1 MALNPMK
8 KFPSVI
14 PVLCLV
20 VALVG
25 CGKKES
31 APAGADAAA
40 TKPLKLAFVSN
51 NAANFWTIARAGCN
65 AAATKV
71 PGVTVDFRI
80 PSNASAAEQQQILN
94 DLVAAGIDGIA
105 VSVIDPANQS
115 AFLDRIAQ
123 QSLLIT
129 TDSDAPQSKRVCY
142 IGTDNVAAGRQA
154 GELIKQAI
162 PQGGKIVAFVGNA
175 DAQNAKER
183 LAGIKDAL
191 KGSNVEVADVRTD
204 DADPVRAQS
213 NAADALVK
221 DPSIACLVGLWD
233 YDGPAI
239 LRAVT
244 GANLGGKVKIVC
256 FDDLPDTLAG
266 VAAGNIYGTV
276 IQQPYEFGEQ
286 SITRMAQYIRGDK
299 TALTPD
305 KIYISTLEVTKTN
318 VAEVQAK
325 QKAILGG
332 K

>member
-1 MALNPMK
+1 MKNPPPLIPLLCIVAAL
-8 KFPSVI
+8 
-14 PVLCLV
+14 
-20 VALVG
+20 AG
-25 CGKKES
+25 CAKKES
-31 APAGADAAA
+31 APAGASAA
-40 TKPLKLAFVSN
+40 KPLKLAFVSN

-65 AAATKV
+65 AATTKLPNV
-71 PGVTVDFRI
+71 SVDFRI
-80 PSNASAAEQQQILN
+80 PSNASAADQQEILN
-94 DLVAAGIDGIA
+94 DLVAAGVDGVA
-105 VSVIDPANQS
+105 VSVDDPSDQT
-115 AFLDRIAQ
+115 AFLNKIAQ
-123 QSLLIT
+123 QTLLIT
-129 TDSDAPQSKRVCY
+129 TDSDAPKSKRVCY

-162 PQGGKIVAFVGNA
+162 PQGGKIIAFVGNV

-191 KGSNVEVADVRTD
+191 KGSNVQVADVRTD

-239 LRAVT
+239 LRAVKSS
-244 GANLGGKVKIVC
+244 GLDGKVKIVC

-266 VAAGNIYGTV
+266 VAAGDIYGTV

-286 SITRMAQYIRGDK
+286 SITRMAQYLRGDK
-299 TALTPD
+299 AALAGD
-305 KIYISTLEVTKTN
+305 KIYISTLQVTKAN
-318 VAEVQAK
+318 VAGVQAK
-325 QKAILGG
+325 EKALLGG

>member
-1 MALNPMK
+1 MK
-8 KFPSVI
+8 KFPSLL
-14 PVLCLV
+14 PVLGL
-20 VALVG
+20 ALALAG
-25 CGKKES
+25 CGKNES
-31 APAGADAAA
+31 APAAGAAA
-40 TKPLKLAFVSN
+40 NSAKPLKLAFVSN

-65 AAATKV
+65 AATTKL
-71 PGVTVDFRI
+71 PNISVDFRI
-80 PSNASAAEQQQILN
+80 PSNASAADQQQILN
-94 DLVAAGIDGIA
+94 DLVAAGVDGVA
-105 VSVIDPANQS
+105 VSVDDPSNQT

-123 QSLLIT
+123 QTLLIT

-154 GELIKQAI
+154 GELIKKAI
-162 PQGGKIVAFVGNA
+162 PQGGKIVAFVGNV

-183 LAGIKDAL
+183 LAGIKEAL
-191 KGSNVEVADVRTD
+191 QGSNVQVADVRTD

-239 LRAVT
+239 LRAVK
-244 GANLGGKVKIVC
+244 GGNLGGKVKIVC

-266 VAAGNIYGTV
+266 VAAGDIYGTV

-286 SITRMAQYIRGDK
+286 SITRMAQYLRGDK
-299 TALTPD
+299 GSLAGD
-305 KIYISTLEVTKTN
+305 KIYISTLEVTKDN
-318 VAEVQAK
+318 VAGVQAK
-325 QKAILGG
+325 QKELLGG